1 MDKTATSHRKRAWL
15 ITWLILAGM
24 AMGALAG
31 AWLHGLKGSDAVGY
45 QTTIDLFSFVGNT
58 LFMGLLKMLIVPLI
72 IASVIVGVASIG
84 DFKSLGRIGLKTGIY
99 FLVTMLIAAT
109 IGLALV
115 NTIRPGDGIGAA
127 QVERGEK
134 EYVENKEAQ
143 TKIETGPSGFG
154 SAMLE
159 IVEDMIPT
167 NPIASA
173 ADPKIA
179 ALPIIAFSIFFAI
192 MLTTIGSR
200 GSVVLRFF
208 DAVFETM
215 TAMVHVVIML
225 APVGVFCLLA
235 WTVGRIGLEIF
246 VGGMAKYIATVL
258 SGLFIHGVIVLP
270 LILWIFGRTNP
281 FRFMHQMRQALM
293 TAFSTDSSS
302 ATLPVTIECAVE
314 EGGCS
319 RKAAG
324 FVLPLGAT
332 VNMDGTALFEAVA
345 VAFIAQS
352 YGVQL
357 DLEQSVIIAITAT
370 LTAIGAAGI
379 PSASLVLM
387 PVVIAAVNQ
396 SLDPSGTSTAAIIPI
411 AGIGLVLGVDRIL
424 DMSRT
429 VVNVWGDA
437 VGAKI
442 ITRSE
447 PDEPD
452 VGRM

>member
-1 MDKTATSHRKRAWL
+1 MERFTNTHRRRTWL

-24 AMGALAG
+24 MVGGLVG
-31 AWLHGLKGSDAVGY
+31 AWLFSLKGTGSEGY
-45 QTTIDLFSFVGNT
+45 HSAIEILHFIGST

-72 IASVIVGVASIG
+72 ISSVIVGVASIG
-84 DFKSLGRIGLKTGIY
+84 DFRKLGRIGLKTITY
-99 FLVTMLIAAT
+99 YLSTMLVAVVV
-109 IGLALV
+109 GLILV
-115 NTIRPGDGIGAA
+115 NAIRPGDGMGAA
-127 QVERGEK
+127 EVERGEQ
-134 EYVENKEAQ
+134 EYSSNKDVQA
-143 TKIETGPSGFG
+143 KIETGPTGFG
-154 SAMLE
+154 SAMLK
-159 IVEDMIPT
+159 IVEDMIPA

-179 ALPIIAFSIFFAI
+179 ALPIIVFSIFFAI
-192 MLTTIGSR
+192 MLTTIGEK
-200 GSVVLRFF
+200 GTVVVRFF
-208 DAVFETM
+208 DALFDTM
-215 TAMVHVVIML
+215 TAMVHVVIL
-225 APVGVFCLLA
+225 IAPLGVFALLA
-235 WTVGRIGLEIF
+235 WTVGRIGLDLF
-246 VGGMAKYIATVL
+246 AGGMAKYVGTVL
-258 SGLFIHGVIVLP
+258 AGLLIHGLIVLP
-270 LILWIFGRTNP
+270 LVLWMFGRTNP
-281 FRFMHQMRQALM
+281 FRFLHQMRQALM

-332 VNMDGTALFEAVA
+332 INMDGTALFEAVA

-357 DLEQSVIIAITAT
+357 GLEQSIIIAITAT

-396 SLDPSGTSTAAIIPI
+396 SIDPTGTSGAVIIPI
-411 AGIGLVLGVDRIL
+411 AGIGLILGVDRLL

-442 ITRSE
+442 ISRTE
-447 PDEPD
+447 
-452 VGRM
+452 G